1 MCIFVE
7 IKQPMQ
13 ENTDKLYYKIS
24 EVAEMVNVP
33 QSTLR
38 YWETQF
44 PSIRAGRSGG
54 GTRRYTPADIENIR
68 MIKFLVHDRGLKME
82 AAQAE
87 LKLNRDGVAKKADA
101 IRRLKEVR
109 EQLQHLID
117 SLHSRR

>member
-1 MCIFVE
+1 
-7 IKQPMQ
+7 MQ

>member
-1 MCIFVE
+1 
-7 IKQPMQ
+7 MQ
-13 ENTDKLYYKIS
+13 ETTDKLFYNIS
-24 EVAEMVNVP
+24 EVAEMIGVP
-33 QSTLR
+33 ASTLR

-44 PSIRAGRSGG
+44 PSIKAGRSGG

-68 MIKFLVHDRGLKME
+68 MIKFLVHDRGLKVE

-101 IRRLKEVR
+101 IKRLREVR
-109 EQLQHLID
+109 DQLQQLID